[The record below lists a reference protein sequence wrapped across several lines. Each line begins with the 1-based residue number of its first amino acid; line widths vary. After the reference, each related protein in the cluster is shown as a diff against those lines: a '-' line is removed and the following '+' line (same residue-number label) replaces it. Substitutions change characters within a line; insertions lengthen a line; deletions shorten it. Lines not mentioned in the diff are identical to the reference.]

1 MSEEES
7 DPLEKADAKPG
18 LAEEAVAAAKAA
30 SAAASDV
37 ARVSQELMITKSEGR
52 CSFFSFLLFYLFP
65 TKPNLCQCFL
75 SERKYFEDLT
85 RLLGVQVQEM
95 KSLSNNIRNLEGKC
109 TGFIENRRSS
119 IHTCILF

>member
-1 MSEEES
+1 MLEEET
-7 DPLEKADAKPG
+7 DPLKKADAKPS

-37 ARVSQELMITKSEGR
+37 ARVSQEMMITKSEGR
-52 CSFFSFLLFYLFP
+52 CLFFSFLWFYLFP

-85 RLLGVQVQEM
+85 RLLGVQVQEI
-95 KSLSNNIRNLEGKC
+95 KSLSNNIRSLEGKC
-109 TGFIENRRSS
+109 SSFIEKRRFG
-119 IHTCILF
+119 IHTSIFF